1 MLKLK
6 NSCVLRLV
14 LLWSYDL
21 FYLLVEK
28 SPGMFKAP
36 FVTTQQEK
44 VNGLFSSVQFSSVA
58 QWALRGA
65 KVRYKVRQFKNKG
78 RSGSPLRKIQE
89 ERLHRLLVFS
99 FPFSFWN

>member
-1 MLKLK
+1 M
-6 NSCVLRLV
+6 

-36 FVTTQQEK
+36 FVTTQQKK

-58 QWALRGA
+58 QWALTGA
-65 KVRYKVRQFKNKG
+65 KVRYKVLQFKNKG
-78 RSGSPLRKIQE
+78 RSGSPLCKIQE
-89 ERLHRLLVFS
+89 ERLHSLLVFS
-99 FPFSFWN
+99 FSFSFWN